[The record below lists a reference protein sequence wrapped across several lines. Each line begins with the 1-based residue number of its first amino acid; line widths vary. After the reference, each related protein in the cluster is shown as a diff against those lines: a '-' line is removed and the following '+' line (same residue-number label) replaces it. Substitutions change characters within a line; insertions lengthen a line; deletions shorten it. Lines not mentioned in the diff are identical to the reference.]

1 MISMLASDSA
11 GKEKMAKILLVEDD
25 SDLVFTV
32 SEFLKS
38 EQHSVEYFT
47 DGREGLDRLLCCTY
61 DLIILDWSLPGLS
74 GMNILQE
81 FRARGG
87 KTPILFL
94 TARSTIND
102 KESGL
107 DAGAD
112 DYLTKPFDL
121 RELSARLRALLRR
134 PQVVTANTLKVK
146 DLVLDPATRKVS
158 KRGVEIHLL
167 PIDFAL
173 LEFFM
178 RHPDQIFS
186 NNALLERVWH
196 SESDATGE
204 ALRSALKRIRYKIDD
219 SECAI
224 IENIPR
230 VGYRMPSGKK
240 KD

>member
-1 MISMLASDSA
+1 
-11 GKEKMAKILLVEDD
+11 MAKILFVEDD
-25 SDLVFTV
+25 ADLVFTV

-38 EQHSVEYFT
+38 EQHQVEHFS
-47 DGREGLDRLLCCTY
+47 DGREGLDRLICCQY

-74 GMNILQE
+74 GMNLLQE
-81 FRARGG
+81 FRSRGG

-94 TARSTIND
+94 TGKSSIAD

-112 DYLTKPFDL
+112 DYLTKPFEL

-134 PQVVTANTLKVK
+134 PQTVTANTLQIK
-146 DLVLDPATRKVS
+146 DLILEPARRKVS
-158 KRGVEIHLL
+158 KKGVEIHLL
-167 PIDFAL
+167 PRDFAL

-204 ALRSALKRIRYKIDD
+204 ALRSSIKRLRYKLHD
-219 SECAI
+219 SQCTI

-230 VGYRMPSGKK
+230 IGYRMPSGKSK
-240 KD
+240 P

>member
-1 MISMLASDSA
+1 
-11 GKEKMAKILLVEDD
+11 MAKILLVEDD
-25 SDLVFTV
+25 ADLGFSV
-32 SEFLKS
+32 SEFLKG
-38 EQHSVEYFT
+38 EQHAVELFS
-47 DGREGLDRLLCCTY
+47 DGREGLDRLLCCAY

-74 GMNILQE
+74 GMNILKE
-81 FRARGG
+81 FRSRGG

-94 TARSTIND
+94 TARSTITD

-134 PQVVTANTLKVK
+134 PQTVTANTLQVK
-146 DLVLDPATRKVS
+146 DLILEPATRKVS
-158 KRGVEIHLL
+158 MKGVEIHLL
-167 PIDFAL
+167 PRDFAL

-219 SECAI
+219 KQCTI

-230 VGYRMPSGKK
+230 IGYRMPSGKDK
-240 KD
+240 P